1 MILDDY
7 YFLSVSNMTKIKM
20 ILLSLNPT
28 SDIRDLK
35 KVLNYL
41 YLGIFS
47 STYNQFPHK
56 VLLSFL
62 YLQSCLVIV
71 IKISYIPQYLVQIE
85 KSLDL

>member
-28 SDIRDLK
+28 SDIRGLK

-62 YLQSCLVIV
+62 YFQSCLVIV
-71 IKISYIPQYLVQIE
+71 IKISCIPVTF
-85 KSLDL
+85 

>member
-28 SDIRDLK
+28 SDIRGMLK
-35 KVLNYL
+35 KVVNYL

-71 IKISYIPQYLVQIE
+71 MKISCIPVTF
-85 KSLDL
+85 

>member
-20 ILLSLNPT
+20 ILPSLNST
-28 SDIRDLK
+28 SDIRGLK

-41 YLGIFS
+41 YLDIFS
-47 STYNQFPHK
+47 STYNQFPYK

-62 YLQSCLVIV
+62 YFQSCLVIV
-71 IKISYIPQYLVQIE
+71 MKISCIPVTF
-85 KSLDL
+85 